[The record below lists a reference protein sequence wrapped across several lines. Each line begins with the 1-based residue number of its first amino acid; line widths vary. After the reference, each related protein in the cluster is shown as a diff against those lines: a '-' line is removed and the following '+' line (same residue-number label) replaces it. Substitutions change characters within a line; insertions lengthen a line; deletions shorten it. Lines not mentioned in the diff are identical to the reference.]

1 MSRSRIAIVVKGYP
15 RLSETF
21 IAQEIL
27 GLQKRGLDLLIVSL
41 RQPTDPHL
49 HDLHREITAPVLYLP
64 EYLRDDPPR
73 VAAGRAFAETLPGFA
88 AADAAFRTDL
98 ADDRSSSRFRRWGQ
112 AAVLARELPEDVGHI
127 YVHFLHTPASVA
139 RYAAQMRG
147 LPWSFSA
154 HAKDIWT
161 TPAAELKRKID
172 DCVWGNT
179 CTGANATYLK
189 SLAADPA
196 KVHLIYH
203 GLDFARF
210 PAPPERPLRDG
221 TGEPVRFLSV
231 CRAVEKKGL
240 DDVLRALG
248 RLPKDLAWTFTHI
261 GGGPQLPRLKA
272 LADRLGIADRLHWAG
287 AQPRDAVIA
296 AYGAAD
302 LFVLACRITRSG
314 DRDGLP
320 NVLMESAALGV
331 PAVSTRVSAVPE
343 IVDDGETGLLVP
355 ERDATAL
362 AGAITALARDPARR
376 QAMGAEAARRVRT
389 RFSCEPGIDRIA
401 ALLTGTAAPGS
412 ADPAPHPAG
421 CACCT

>member
-1 MSRSRIAIVVKGYP
+1 MTRSRIAIVVKGYP

-41 RQPTDPHL
+41 RHPTDPHQ

-73 VAAGRAFAETLPGFA
+73 VAAGRAFAQTLPGFA
-88 AADAAFRTDL
+88 EAEAAFRTDL
-98 ADDRSSSRFRRWGQ
+98 AGDRSAGRWRRWGQ

-139 RYAAQMRG
+139 RYAAHLRG

-161 TPAAELKRKID
+161 TPAAELTRKID
-172 DCVWGNT
+172 DSVWGNT
-179 CTGANATYLK
+179 CTGANARYLK
-189 SLAADPA
+189 SLTTDPD

-210 PAPPERPLRDG
+210 PAAPDRPPRDG
-221 TGEPVRFLSV
+221 SPDAPVRLLSV

-240 DDVLRALG
+240 DDVLKALG
-248 RLPKDLAWTFTHI
+248 RLPKTLAWSFIHI
-261 GGGPQLPRLKA
+261 GGGPQLPKLRA
-272 LADRLGIADRLHWAG
+272 LADRLGIADRIRWEG
-287 AQPRDAVIA
+287 AQPRDQVIA

-355 ERDATAL
+355 ERDPAAL
-362 AGAITALARDPARR
+362 ADALSALIGDPVRR
-376 QAMGAEAARRVRT
+376 QALGAEAARRVRA

-401 ALLTGTAAPGS
+401 GLLTGHPLP
-412 ADPAPHPAG
+412 ADAGPSHPPACP
-421 CACCT
+421 CCG

>member
-1 MSRSRIAIVVKGYP
+1 MTRSRIAIVVKGYP

-41 RQPTDPHL
+41 RHPTDPHL

-64 EYLRDDPPR
+64 EYLKDDPPR
-73 VAAGRAFAETLPGFA
+73 VAAGRAFAETLPGYA
-88 AADAAFRTDL
+88 AAEAAFRTDL
-98 ADDRSSSRFRRWGQ
+98 AEDRSAGRFRRWGQ
-112 AAVLARELPEDVGHI
+112 AAVLARELPEDVGLI

-139 RYAAQMRG
+139 RYAALMRG

-161 TPAAELKRKID
+161 TPAAELSRKID
-172 DCVWGNT
+172 ASLWGNT
-179 CTGANATYLK
+179 CTGANAIYLK
-189 SLAADPA
+189 SLTRDPD

-210 PAPPERPLRDG
+210 PAPPERPARDG
-221 TGEPVRFLSV
+221 TGEPVRLLSV

-240 DDVLRALG
+240 DDILKALG
-248 RLPKDLAWTFTHI
+248 KLPRDLAWTFTHI
-261 GGGPQLPRLKA
+261 GGGPQLPKLKA
-272 LADRLGIADRLHWAG
+272 LADRLGIAERMIWAG
-287 AQPRDAVIA
+287 AKPRDQVIA
-296 AYGAAD
+296 AYAAAD
-302 LFVLACRITRSG
+302 LFVLACRITKSG

-355 ERDATAL
+355 ERDPAAL
-362 AGAITALARDPARR
+362 AEAMAALIRDPARR
-376 QAMGAEAARRVRT
+376 QALGAEAAVRVRA

-401 ALLTGTAAPGS
+401 GLLTGHPLGADAPAHG
-412 ADPAPHPAG
+412 PACPC
-421 CACCT
+421 CA